1 MYHLERSKEYKPFR
15 FKHMK
20 IDYYSAL
27 HRLFPFGQLRPAYKM
42 PICHAD
48 ALFDSEFYRRKII
61 KNLRKLS
68 RKLVE
73 MRQALQI
80 IFLTKVHRHKSG
92 IRNGE
97 VRSFSQV
104 TWCSQSPLVV
114 SLSLF
119 LFCVSYQSLFFSF
132 SLFLHYFWKS
142 LFCLLNYIR
151 EADSRISVC
160 SPRLHTEK
168 EVDRI
173 IQNSSERLYCSFL
186 WETARNHPSV
196 T

>member
-48 ALFDSEFYRRKII
+48 ALFDSDFYRRKII
-61 KNLRKLS
+61 KNPRKLS

-80 IFLTKVHRHKSG
+80 IFLTKVHRQKSG
-92 IRNGE
+92 LRNGE
-97 VRSFSQV
+97 RFGPSVRSRGVLSHLQSFLCP
-104 TWCSQSPLVV
+104 CSYFVFLISP
-114 SLSLF
+114 F
-119 LFCVSYQSLFFSF
+119 F
-132 SLFLHYFWKS
+132 SLFLY
-142 LFCLLNYIR
+142 LFNIFGK
-151 EADSRISVC
+151 VC
-160 SPRLHTEK
+160 FVS
-168 EVDRI
+168 
-173 IQNSSERLYCSFL
+173 
-186 WETARNHPSV
+186 
-196 T
+196 

>member
-1 MYHLERSKEYKPFR
+1 
-15 FKHMK
+15 MK
-20 IDYYSAL
+20 IDYFSAL
-27 HRLFPFGQLRPAYKM
+27 DRLFPYWTAASGPAYKM

-48 ALFDSEFYRRKII
+48 ASFDSEFYRRKII

-73 MRQALQI
+73 MRQASQI

-168 EVDRI
+168 EMTESYKIR
-173 IQNSSERLYCSFL
+173 Q
-186 WETARNHPSV
+186 SV
-196 T
+196 FITPFYGKLQEITPV